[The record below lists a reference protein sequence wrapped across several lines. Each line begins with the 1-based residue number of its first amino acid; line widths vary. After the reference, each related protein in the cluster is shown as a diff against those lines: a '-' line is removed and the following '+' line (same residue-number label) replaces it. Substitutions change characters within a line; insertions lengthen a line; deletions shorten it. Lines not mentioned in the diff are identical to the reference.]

1 MPRTADDVETF
12 LYRLNRN
19 FDESEG
25 LFLVSSGTDGPPIAL
40 RVAEPIIVV
49 RVDIGKV
56 PPDVTRQNALFRQL
70 LEYNANDLAHAAYG
84 LEGDEI
90 VLTAGLELENLDM
103 NELAAV
109 LSDIDVALATH
120 IGTLRS
126 LATPDEAASTS

>member
-1 MPRTADDVETF
+1 MPRNADDVETF

-19 FDESEG
+19 FDGEEG
-25 LFLVSSGTDGPPIAL
+25 LFLVSSGSDGPPIAV
-40 RVAEPIIVV
+40 RVAEPIVVV
-49 RVDIGKV
+49 RVDIGSL
-56 PPDVTRQNALFRQL
+56 PSEPSAQNAIFRKL
-70 LEYNANDLAHAAYG
+70 LAFNVDDLLHAAYG

-120 IGTLRS
+120 VKSLRD
-126 LATPDEAASTS
+126 LAKNASAAS